1 MLVTVTMNP
10 SVDRTVALEEFR
22 LGETNRVK
30 EVRSDASGKGIN
42 VSKALIKQGFTSTAT
57 GLLAGREGEF
67 VEEAVRSAGI
77 TPRFTWL
84 SKGQTR
90 TNTKIFEIKHNWTT
104 EINEPGPVV
113 AAEDEA
119 AFWQDFREI
128 LPQARFVICSGSLP
142 PGIHPD
148 FYARLIET
156 CREHGVKVCLDT
168 SGPALTAGVKAKP
181 VMLKPNEDEVEQ
193 LLGWKPAGKEEMLAA
208 VERLVHLGSELVV
221 MSLGAEGAVFCR
233 QGEEVLWGKAAAE
246 PLASTSGCGDAL
258 VAGVVACLLTNRS
271 WEETVRWSIATATAT
286 AEIFGTGFPDEEHI
300 RRVLPRVVVER
311 LSPKN

>member
-1 MLVTVTMNP
+1 M
-10 SVDRTVALEEFR
+10 
-22 LGETNRVK
+22 
-30 EVRSDASGKGIN
+30 
-42 VSKALIKQGFTSTAT
+42 
-57 GLLAGREGEF
+57 
-67 VEEAVRSAGI
+67 
-77 TPRFTWL
+77 
-84 SKGQTR
+84 
-90 TNTKIFEIKHNWTT
+90 
-104 EINEPGPVV
+104 
-113 AAEDEA
+113 
-119 AFWQDFREI
+119 
-128 LPQARFVICSGSLP
+128 
-142 PGIHPD
+142 
-148 FYARLIET
+148 
-156 CREHGVKVCLDT
+156 CLDT

-311 LSPKN
+311 LSPKINTVILFCAPLPHGKGAFLFRCLPVCAHFKANGASFLLGLITLQHRQFPQGTFPKKCPAVLCKFFNSLQPFLYAQPGSSPVDAEAQVGQPFFEGGPPRCQRLPHSFAARARC